1 MAKGWTT
8 LTNVNTMVPKT
19 YDIKSN
25 DKAFKK
31 LMTTTKSKTIK
42 ELIADGNEHYK
53 QKLAE
58 DDALL
63 DAFENKRLKNKDAIK
78 RAMALKKEREAAAA
92 KKNNKENKE
101 NATQ

>member
-8 LTNVNTMVPKT
+8 ISNVNTMIPKT
-19 YDIKSN
+19 YSEKAN
-25 DKAFKK
+25 NKAFKK
-31 LMTTTKSKTIK
+31 LMTTTKSKSLK
-42 ELIADGNEHYK
+42 ELLEEGNLAYQ
-53 QKLAE
+53 QKIAE

-63 DAFENKRLKNKDAIK
+63 DAFEHKRLKDKDAIK

>member
-1 MAKGWTT
+1 MAKGWVTIENDNNIT
-8 LTNVNTMVPKT
+8 PRT
-19 YDIKSN
+19 YSIINN

-31 LMTTTKSKTIK
+31 LMATTKSKTIK
-42 ELIADGNEHYK
+42 ELIEEGNLAYN

-58 DDALL
+58 DEALL
-63 DAFENKRLKNKDAIK
+63 DAFEHNRLKNKDAIK
-78 RAMALKKEREAAAA
+78 RAIVLKKEREAAAA